1 MCSIT
6 HTIQYINTLLPYEG
20 KCEEKEEEKKKKI
33 PKRVYNTF
41 LLDAL
46 RTETSLHG
54 NQFRCDCRVL
64 NSKTVDFIILP
75 WQALGP
81 ATLPCILHSLPA
93 GLVILSADNIEDRGE
108 EAGKDAPD
116 ANTDF
121 MVDKSHCYEKPTKK
135 L

>member
-1 MCSIT
+1 M
-6 HTIQYINTLLPYEG
+6 
-20 KCEEKEEEKKKKI
+20 KRKKKNKNPQKSVQNVPAAPRAADI
-33 PKRVYNTF
+33 LQFTNF
-41 LLDAL
+41 
-46 RTETSLHG
+46 EHG
-54 NQFRCDCRVL
+54 NQFRYDCRVL